1 MPTCL
6 NVLFYSPPSS
16 PSPSIMCTTVWEHL
30 LLQKSYKNQFVH
42 LFFKS
47 KIQSFKLVLFW
58 LFDHKSTDLCN
69 KILMIYCEPWTPFK
83 YYKQLLICFLFL
95 AWTNMKITAELQSR
109 ERADKMA
116 FMKAGRDPIIK
127 TYKYDPT
134 QIRRQSS
141 SAIEA
146 KKKM

>member
-1 MPTCL
+1 
-6 NVLFYSPPSS
+6 
-16 PSPSIMCTTVWEHL
+16 
-30 LLQKSYKNQFVH
+30 
-42 LFFKS
+42 
-47 KIQSFKLVLFW
+47 
-58 LFDHKSTDLCN
+58 
-69 KILMIYCEPWTPFK
+69 
-83 YYKQLLICFLFL
+83 
-95 AWTNMKITAELQSR
+95 MKITAELQSR

-141 SAIEA
+141 SAVEA